1 MQAWRDALRVSGYTH
16 ALVERQLALWPEHE
30 PFLARSFAERNAET
44 LSITED
50 TARQITQ
57 IVGDRL
63 DQHCRGYRWMC
74 EAVLKEE
81 LYFRRHGRYQATSF
95 ADVATAVYDDPAIMR
110 LYMDGLL
117 LSQVFWRNHVDV
129 ELFYRRYLEGL
140 GPDYSHLEIGP
151 GHGLLLA
158 LAASDPRCRQA
169 SAWDIS
175 DASLAATARCLTRM
189 GVASPVRLEKRNI
202 FELAGERERYQ
213 SVVVSEVLEHLEEP
227 ERALQAVG
235 LVLDPA
241 GRAFINIP
249 CNSPAPDHLYLFT
262 SPEHFFG
269 MLTASGF
276 RVVEQLV
283 TPSTGWSLE
292 RALRQKLAVSCAAV
306 VEVARVA

>member
-1 MQAWRDALRVSGYTH
+1 MQAWREALRASPDTH

-30 PFLARSFAERNAET
+30 PFLARSFAERNPAT

-50 TARQITQ
+50 TARQITH
-57 IVGDRL
+57 IVGDQL
-63 DQHCRGYRWMC
+63 DEYCRGYRWMC
-74 EAVLKEE
+74 EAVLQEE

-95 ADVATAVYDDPAIMR
+95 AAVAKAVYDDPAVMQ

-140 GPDYSHLEIGP
+140 PPDYAHLEIGP

-158 LAASDPRCRQA
+158 HAASDLRCRQA

-175 DASLAATARCLTRM
+175 DASLAATGRCLARM
-189 GVASPVRLEKRNI
+189 GVASPVILEKRNI
-202 FELAGERERYQ
+202 FELSGAHEHYQ
-213 SVVVSEVLEHLEEP
+213 SVVVSEVLEHLEDP
-227 ERALQAVG
+227 ERALQAVRR
-235 LVLDPA
+235 VLDPA

-262 SPEHFFG
+262 SPDHFFG

-276 RVVEQLV
+276 RIVEQLV

-292 RALRQKLAVSCAAV
+292 RALRQKLALSCVAI
-306 VEVARVA
+306 VECASEE